1 MKRQTRNWILLWI
14 IILGLAN
21 FVSYTVM
28 YWYLQGDAKNGA
40 VIDGEYYLRG
50 HFIRER
56 AGRIS
61 DDVSRA
67 TWIYSYVHSISIWPT
82 VGAVL
87 IAMFILARPHI
98 IATMK
103 TDARL
108 MGSTFVTVCV
118 TIIALLAGVS
128 TLYFILSFVNALLI
142 IGRGESWGV

>member
-1 MKRQTRNWILLWI
+1 MTRQKRNRILLWI

-21 FVSYTVM
+21 FVSYTVV

-40 VIDGEYYLRG
+40 VVDGQYFLRG

-56 AGRIS
+56 AGRLT

-108 MGSTFVTVCV
+108 TGSTFVTVCITVVALV
-118 TIIALLAGVS
+118 TAVS
-128 TLYFILSFVNALLI
+128 TLYFALSFVNALVM
-142 IGRGESWGV
+142 IGRGQDWGV

>member
-56 AGRIS
+56 AGRMS

-108 MGSTFVTVCV
+108 TGSTFVTVCV
-118 TIIALLAGVS
+118 TIIALLTGVS
-128 TLYFILSFVNALLI
+128 TLYFILSFVNALII
-142 IGRGESWGV
+142 IGRGGNWGV